1 MIKWVVIVGVV
12 ILYSVVIFF
21 PFIELMLLT
30 KYQVSDG
37 CSFIEGELYRITDN
51 LLIAAYGGYYLSVI
65 LIVFVMM
72 KFNRK
77 KNNEQIK

>member
-1 MIKWVVIVGVV
+1 MIKWGAVLGVV
-12 ILYSVVIFF
+12 IFYSVVIFF

-30 KYQVSDG
+30 KYNVSDG
-37 CSFIEGELYRITDN
+37 CAFIESELYRITDN

-65 LIVFVMM
+65 LIVFVMI

-77 KNNEQIK
+77 KNNE